1 MERGL
6 RLPDGARVSGRG
18 RQLGPTGQPPL
29 AQDGHPGENADDEDD
44 HQQFDE
50 RQAGSLLHYETFI
63 KRARMINYD
72 PKQWWHVLLSFP
84 RSPIFTT
91 LVLDVLGVGA
101 YAALVVWLEKRYG
114 FAEPLGPQ
122 ILSLLG
128 IILGLLLVFRT
139 NTAYDRWWEGRRL
152 WGQLTNL
159 SRSIARQLD
168 ALLPPEATEHRGSYA
183 ELLAAWPAALI
194 QRLRGNGL
202 REPGRLSSLIVS
214 SLHADI
220 RQGTLPREALISL
233 TPMMAAFDD
242 IQGGCERILKTP
254 IPFSYS
260 SYIKQFV
267 LLFALLTPFA
277 LADEFG
283 YGTVI
288 AEMFIFF
295 STMGLELLAGEVEEP
310 FGRDQNDLPIDD
322 IATGIALDVRWI
334 LSPR

>member
-1 MERGL
+1 
-6 RLPDGARVSGRG
+6 
-18 RQLGPTGQPPL
+18 
-29 AQDGHPGENADDEDD
+29 
-44 HQQFDE
+44 
-50 RQAGSLLHYETFI
+50 
-63 KRARMINYD
+63 MINYD
-72 PKQWWHVLLSFP
+72 PKRWWLVLLSFP
-84 RSPIFTT
+84 RSPVFTT
-91 LVLDVLGVGA
+91 LLLDVIGVGI
-101 YAALVVWLEKRYG
+101 YAGLVVWVQERLG
-114 FAEPLGPQ
+114 FEAPLGPQ

-152 WGQLTNL
+152 LGQLTNV
-159 SRSIARQLD
+159 SRALARQLD
-168 ALLPPEATEHRGSYA
+168 AMLPGQARERRDTYA
-183 ELLAAWPAALI
+183 ELLAAWPVALT

-202 REPGRLSSLIVS
+202 REPGRLSSELVCA
-214 SLHADI
+214 LQGDI
-220 RQGTLPREALISL
+220 RQGALPREALISL

-260 SYIKQFV
+260 SYVKQFV
-267 LLFALLTPFA
+267 LFFALLAPFA

-283 YGTVI
+283 YGTII

-310 FGRDQNDLPIDD
+310 FGQDRNDLPVDD

-334 LSPR
+334 LGAKGSESRVQG

>member
-1 MERGL
+1 
-6 RLPDGARVSGRG
+6 
-18 RQLGPTGQPPL
+18 
-29 AQDGHPGENADDEDD
+29 
-44 HQQFDE
+44 
-50 RQAGSLLHYETFI
+50 
-63 KRARMINYD
+63 MINYD
-72 PKQWWHVLLSFP
+72 PKRWWLVLLSFP
-84 RSPIFTT
+84 RSPVFTT
-91 LVLDVLGVGA
+91 LLLDVIGVGI
-101 YAALVVWLEKRYG
+101 YAGLVVWVQERLG
-114 FAEPLGPQ
+114 FEAPLGPQ

-152 WGQLTNL
+152 LGQLTNV
-159 SRSIARQLD
+159 SRALARQLD
-168 ALLPPEATEHRGSYA
+168 AMLPGQARERRDTYA
-183 ELLAAWPAALI
+183 ELLAAWPVALT

-202 REPGRLSSLIVS
+202 REPGRLSSELVCA
-214 SLHADI
+214 LQGDI
-220 RQGTLPREALISL
+220 RQGALPREALISL

-260 SYIKQFV
+260 SYVKQFV
-267 LLFALLTPFA
+267 LFFALLAPFA

-283 YGTVI
+283 YGTII

-310 FGRDQNDLPIDD
+310 FGQDRNDLPVDD

-334 LSPR
+334 LGAKDRESRVQG